1 LATLYYLVL
10 EVRVRGTLSFQTCQ
24 CLFNPP
30 TIVLSAAA
38 PIRNI
43 CRLHETASGR
53 KCEHFSLVACVISCI
68 GLNDVLAVW
77 AWQGV
82 CIYVDARV
90 LAFLFFVSHRRQL
103 DCGLTED
110 LTH

>member
-1 LATLYYLVL
+1 M
-10 EVRVRGTLSFQTCQ
+10 RGTLSFQTCLG
-24 CLFNPP
+24 LFNPP

-53 KCEHFSLVACVISCI
+53 KCEHLSLVVCVISCTV
-68 GLNDVLAVW
+68 LNDIVYIAAW

-82 CIYVDARV
+82 CLDVGARV
-90 LAFLFFVSHRRQL
+90 L
-103 DCGLTED
+103 T
-110 LTH
+110 